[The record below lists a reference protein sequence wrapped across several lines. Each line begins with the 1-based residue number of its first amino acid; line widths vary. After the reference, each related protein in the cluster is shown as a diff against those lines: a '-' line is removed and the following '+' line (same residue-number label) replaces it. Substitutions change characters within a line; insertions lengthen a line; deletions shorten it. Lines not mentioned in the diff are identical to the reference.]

1 MNDERAEPPPQLR
14 PPFPEGPAEAAPAAP
29 SAQPLPPAAPARS
42 EAPPAQRSRGGE
54 PRPRRERAP
63 RPELAAPRASVFREA
78 RGYRLRLDPPDLAR
92 LRELPGA
99 RGKTDEELGTEFLEA
114 QEARLLSAVAD
125 VASPVELRVLVDP
138 YSRQAFIALERRIR
152 GIVSF

>member
-1 MNDERAEPPPQLR
+1 VNDERAGPPPQLH
-14 PPFPEGPAEAAPAAP
+14 PPFPEGPAEA
-29 SAQPLPPAAPARS
+29 PPAAQPPAPAEPPRP
-42 EAPPAQRSRGGE
+42 EILPAQRARGGE
-54 PRPRRERAP
+54 PRPRRERGP
-63 RPELAAPRASVFREA
+63 RPELAAPRDPVFREA
-78 RGYRLRLDPPDLAR
+78 GGYRLRLEPPDLAR

-125 VASPVELRVLVDP
+125 VASPAELRVLVDP
-138 YSRQAFIALERRIR
+138 YSRQAFLALERRIK